1 MGKKEIFIK
10 EIEEL
15 VNMAIESNI
24 GYSGFTKEASDY
36 FEALK
41 STSEK
46 EPKKFTENGKLVLSF
61 MKENKDNFN
70 NIFKSKDIAEA
81 IGVSTRTV
89 SGAMRKL
96 ITDGY
101 IEKIESSPICYSLTD
116 KGKTV
121 EIEVESNE
129 EENNDKYKNL
139 ILLAE
144 GRE

>member
-1 MGKKEIFIK
+1 MGKKEVFIK

-15 VNMAIESNI
+15 IKMVINSDDYD
-24 GYSGFTKEASDY
+24 GYDILSKEANDY

-41 STSEK
+41 TTVEK

-81 IGVSTRTV
+81 LGVSTRTV

-121 EIEVESNE
+121 EIESNE
-129 EENNDKYKNL
+129 EENN
-139 ILLAE
+139 
-144 GRE
+144 

>member
-15 VNMAIESNI
+15 IKMVINSDDYN
-24 GYSGFTKEASDY
+24 GYDILSKEANDY

-41 STSEK
+41 TTTEK

-81 IGVSTRTV
+81 LGVSTRTV

-121 EIEVESNE
+121 EFEVQIENSE
-129 EENNDKYKNL
+129 E
-139 ILLAE
+139 
-144 GRE
+144 

>member
-15 VNMAIESNI
+15 IKMVINSDDYD
-24 GYSGFTKEASDY
+24 GYDILSKEANDY

-41 STSEK
+41 TTVEK

-81 IGVSTRTV
+81 LGVSTRTV

-121 EIEVESNE
+121 EIESNE
-129 EENNDKYKNL
+129 EENN
-139 ILLAE
+139 
-144 GRE
+144 